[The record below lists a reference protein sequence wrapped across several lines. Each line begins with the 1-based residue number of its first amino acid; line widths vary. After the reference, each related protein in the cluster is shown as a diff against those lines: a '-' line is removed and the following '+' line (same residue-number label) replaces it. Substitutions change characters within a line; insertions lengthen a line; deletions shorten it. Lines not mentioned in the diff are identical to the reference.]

1 MKKSE
6 QKLSDILSF
15 LDSYINDNGFPPS
28 YREIANGVKLKSINS
43 VKDYLDRLE
52 NMGLI
57 KKQSTKNRCIEIVK
71 NKKEIIDMPIVGQ
84 VAAGQPILAEQ
95 NIEDFV
101 SVSSS
106 FFNINN
112 VKNTFMLKVKGDS
125 MIELGINS
133 GDYVIV
139 NSQNTASNG
148 EIVVAMI
155 DGNATVKTFYKEN
168 NTIRLQPAN
177 SLYSPIYCAEAQILG
192 KVVGNA

>member
-155 DGNATVKTFYKEN
+155 DGNYNLPIPFTHLFIVQKHKSLVKW
-168 NTIRLQPAN
+168 LA
-177 SLYSPIYCAEAQILG
+177 
-192 KVVGNA
+192 